1 MYINV
6 NLILVLISVVLTV
19 IVLNLHFRGPKTRRV
34 PFWIRK
40 YIIGYLGRFFC
51 FFHESR
57 TFFRAHKETKIKE
70 LTKSKT
76 ILSKDQPF
84 IEGNK
89 FDDYNDNS
97 DSPVLIN
104 TLSKIKTINKSK
116 ENYFYIENGDYEFED
131 GMLKKAIKN
140 SNSVQSMTRVNQK
153 NITEK
158 SASNNLNEEI
168 SKNLEKMLVKMQKSF
183 DPFKLRDQDL
193 KFKLLKE
200 ILECQRLLLENNLTS
215 LDKVPIIVN
224 SIYDEWRILAMII
237 DRICFFIY
245 FISLITSST
254 LFFIIDYS
262 ND

>member
-1 MYINV
+1 M
-6 NLILVLISVVLTV
+6 NLS
-19 IVLNLHFRGPKTRRV
+19 
-34 PFWIRK
+34 
-40 YIIGYLGRFFC
+40 YSYLGE
-51 FFHESR
+51 HP
-57 TFFRAHKETKIKE
+57 I
-70 LTKSKT
+70 
-76 ILSKDQPF
+76 
-84 IEGNK
+84 
-89 FDDYNDNS
+89 
-97 DSPVLIN
+97 
-104 TLSKIKTINKSK
+104 
-116 ENYFYIENGDYEFED
+116 IENIDITSIINYWGFVSDYEFEE